1 LDNIIEGGCFC
12 GSVRYSFES
21 NNYPSANC
29 YCSICR
35 RISGAAFVS
44 WIAVPTSSF
53 DYSKGNPKKLISSS
67 HGARYFC
74 DTCGTPLACVLDEDK
89 KNIYITIC
97 SLDNP
102 ENIEPKDD
110 IYVED
115 MLDWHK

>member
-1 LDNIIEGGCFC
+1 MQDN
-12 GSVRYSFES
+12 
-21 NNYPSANC
+21 
-29 YCSICR
+29 
-35 RISGAAFVS
+35 
-44 WIAVPTSSF
+44 
-53 DYSKGNPKKLISSS
+53 KLWWLTQ
-67 HGARYFC
+67 YEC